1 MHAQYNGLM
10 RRRKIKITYLLI
22 VVALNFILI
31 TNSHAFPKENL
42 GDFIYEKLD
51 LKSFPS
57 SFGPKSAH
65 IHSLKDLVESE
76 KGSLV
81 ELSVSDS
88 RVYVRLTDWV
98 YEILVI
104 DSGSSNP
111 DKIEYLLIEFSD
123 KARLG
128 TYNTNSKIK
137 ITESNLIK

>member
-1 MHAQYNGLM
+1 M
-10 RRRKIKITYLLI
+10 IKVSYVFI
-22 VVALNFILI
+22 VGALNFILL

-42 GDFIYEKLD
+42 GQFIYEKLD

-76 KGSLV
+76 KGSLE
-81 ELSVSDS
+81 ELSVSHS
-88 RVYVRLTDWV
+88 RVYVRLTDWI
-98 YEILVI
+98 YEILIIESV
-104 DSGSSNP
+104 SSSP
-111 DKIEYLLIEFSD
+111 DQLKYLEIKFSD

-128 TYNTNSKIK
+128 SYNTNSKIK